1 MYASFKEFPV
11 DGKFAIKGTP
21 PFKVTPIPCGPCGP
35 CGPIGPCGPGTV
47 LSAPVSPFT
56 INGRAF
62 QRLVPLPI
70 FNLLSV
76 VSIPSSPAHKILVD

>member
-1 MYASFKEFPV
+1 MYASFTEFPV
-11 DGKFAIKGTP
+11 VGKLAIKATLP
-21 PFKVTPIPCGPCGP
+21 CKSTATPCGPCGP

-47 LSAPVSPFT
+47 LAAPVSPFT
-56 INGRAF
+56 IKGRST

-76 VSIPSSPAHKILVD
+76 VSIPSSPALKILRD